1 MTMRICWCGNKK
13 FLPFNTQY
21 GKCQVCGT
29 LVYLKDTPPEQFLV
43 KNDETDY
50 YGKKYWLEHQQD
62 DFGYADIHTRSRN
75 DLTDRNL
82 HWLKTLLKYCLPPAK
97 VLELGC
103 SHGSFVALMGQA
115 GYDAS
120 GLEMSPWV
128 VEFGQKTFGISVVVG
143 PIEDLDIALGSLDVI
158 VLMDVLEHL
167 PDPVAT
173 MSNCL
178 KVLKKDGLIL
188 IQTPKVKDGIN
199 YSELVET
206 KDRFQEM
213 LIPEEHLYLFS
224 ENSVT
229 QLFNQL
235 GAEYIQFEP
244 AIFAHYDMFFVVSR
258 APMVVNETE
267 AVESALLA
275 TPNGRIALALMDLR
289 EREIDLVLKVQE
301 SEKDRSSRGEQ
312 IDILSKQL
320 KEAEVDRSS
329 RGEQIDILSK
339 QLKEAEIDRSSRGEQ
354 IDILSKQ
361 LKEAEIDRSSRGEQ
375 IDILS
380 KLLKE
385 AEVDRSSRGE
395 QIDILSKQLKEAEID
410 RSSRREQI
418 DILSKQLK
426 EAEIDRS
433 SRGEQIESLSFML
446 KESESDRTARWAQIE
461 TLTSLVNVAHT
472 DSLKLIDK
480 IRTMN
485 ALNQELNLDC
495 AAKNIEF
502 ELLMTDLRTMFSRRG
517 FNMMTRIS
525 DWPEVKELTKWIEK
539 PNE

>member
-320 KEAEVDRSS
+320 KEAE
-329 RGEQIDILSK
+329 
-339 QLKEAEIDRSSRGEQ
+339 
-354 IDILSKQ
+354 
-361 LKEAEIDRSSRGEQ
+361 
-375 IDILS
+375 
-380 KLLKE
+380 
-385 AEVDRSSRGE
+385 
-395 QIDILSKQLKEAEID
+395 ID